1 MTIDEILSD
10 DDDAAIDEL
19 LDELSE
25 VLEGV
30 PMEQAYMA
38 GSYIVLDVLDQLL
51 ETPESH
57 EEAVELASYLI
68 TEVANVLRQVGY
80 EMKTHILN

>member
-19 LDELSE
+19 LDDLSE

-51 ETPESH
+51 EIPESH

-68 TEVANVLRQVGY
+68 TEVVNVLRQVGY
-80 EMKTHILN
+80 EMKTHTLN